1 MIRREN
7 IEANRVW
14 RLRFVIKKLFVMLES
29 SQVQSSP
36 VQAKPKSTWWGTLRV
51 ETVG

>member
-36 VQAKPKSTWWGTLRV
+36 VQAKPSQPG
-51 ETVG
+51 GGP